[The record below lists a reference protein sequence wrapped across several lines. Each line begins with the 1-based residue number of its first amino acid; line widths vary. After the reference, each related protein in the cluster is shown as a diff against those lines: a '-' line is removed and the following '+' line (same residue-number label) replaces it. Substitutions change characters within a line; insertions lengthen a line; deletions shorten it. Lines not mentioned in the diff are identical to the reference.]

1 MTDVILYAL
10 YFVIILFCSYILS
23 VLMDVRSFRML
34 LFVFLMGYIGRRDR
48 KKRIEI
54 VKEDMTKSVKK
65 IFKTMAQSSDGSLI
79 RNFNLQKS
87 DNQSEEIR
95 LIRKSIKE
103 AEEQFTYSDNDAV
116 MDMRIQGNYTFLQT
130 IRFYSKFLEKDKNIK
145 AVVFSIG
152 KDDKR
157 SKNILKNAKEF
168 STDVSMA
175 KSPNSTFENRFRN
188 SIIRDIKSNRLKT
201 PISSTN

>member
-1 MTDVILYAL
+1 MIDVIFYAV
-10 YFVIILFCSYILS
+10 YFVIILFCSYVLS

-34 LFVFLMGYIGRRDR
+34 LFVFLMGYMGRRDR

-54 VKEDMTKSVKK
+54 VKEDMTKSVKR
-65 IFKTMAQSSDGSLI
+65 IFKTLAQSSDGSLI

-116 MDMRIQGNYTFLQT
+116 MDMRIQGNYTFFQT

-175 KSPNSTFENRFRN
+175 KSPSSTFENRFRN

>member
-1 MTDVILYAL
+1 
-10 YFVIILFCSYILS
+10 
-23 VLMDVRSFRML
+23 ML

>member
-1 MTDVILYAL
+1 
-10 YFVIILFCSYILS
+10 
-23 VLMDVRSFRML
+23 ML

-54 VKEDMTKSVKK
+54 VKEDMTKSVKR
-65 IFKTMAQSSDGSLI
+65 IFKTLAQSSDGSLI

-116 MDMRIQGNYTFLQT
+116 MDMRIQGNYTFFQT

-175 KSPNSTFENRFRN
+175 KSPSSTFENRFRN